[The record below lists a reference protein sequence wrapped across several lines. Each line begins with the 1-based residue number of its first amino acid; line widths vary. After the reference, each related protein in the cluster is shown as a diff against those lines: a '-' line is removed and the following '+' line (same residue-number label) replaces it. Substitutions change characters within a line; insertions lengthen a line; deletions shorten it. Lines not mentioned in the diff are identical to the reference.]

1 MNQLTFS
8 DIEYSNRKKT
18 RRDPEM
24 HQTKKGKWII
34 SDVNGNGGD
43 GNGWIHNNTSTDLKG
58 VSNEKRGVFRTVENI
73 I

>member
-1 MNQLTFS
+1 
-8 DIEYSNRKKT
+8 
-18 RRDPEM
+18 M

-34 SDVNGNGGD
+34 SDVNGNDGD